1 MILQHVRCGQEDT
14 QDVLQGGMSGFKHD
28 LSYTMTGTQTS
39 HAISIQVKS
48 VLKETSCEA
57 SDASVPRDWFC
68 RHGTGEGSDGIC
80 EDECDKECHDN
91 HHDSHHDSQHDGR
104 FHRLGQWHC
113 SVRLGIG
120 ALPCLSLF
128 AFMMNKASSNRNCTS
143 YIHPELQK
151 QQEIITS
158 LKPND
163 WSEN

>member
-1 MILQHVRCGQEDT
+1 MWCVYFHSFFTYDLTADRNSLFFLNCSLQ
-14 QDVLQGGMSGFKHD
+14 
-28 LSYTMTGTQTS
+28 LSVSITLS
-39 HAISIQVKS
+39 ISF
-48 VLKETSCEA
+48 L
-57 SDASVPRDWFC
+57 
-68 RHGTGEGSDGIC
+68 
-80 EDECDKECHDN
+80 
-91 HHDSHHDSQHDGR
+91 HHDCHHDCHHHSQQDGR

-120 ALPCLSLF
+120 ASPCLSLF

-143 YIHPELQK
+143 YIHPKLQK